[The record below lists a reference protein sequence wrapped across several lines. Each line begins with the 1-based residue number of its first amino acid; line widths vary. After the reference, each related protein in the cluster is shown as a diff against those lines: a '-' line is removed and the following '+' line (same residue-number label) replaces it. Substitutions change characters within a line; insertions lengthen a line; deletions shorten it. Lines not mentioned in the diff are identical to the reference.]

1 MITREELT
9 AIRKEGGLTQEEV
22 ATLAAVSRLTVLKWE
37 RGGNVRP
44 SSAKAIREALR
55 DFFCLDKMP
64 EWS

>member
-22 ATLAAVSRLTVLKWE
+22 AKLASVSRLTVLKWE
-37 RGGNVRP
+37 KGGNVRP
-44 SSAKAIREALR
+44 SSAKAIRDALR

>member
-1 MITREELT
+1 MISREELT

-22 ATLAAVSRLTVLKWE
+22 AKLASVSRLTVLKWE
-37 RGGNVRP
+37 KGGNVRP

-55 DFFCLDKMP
+55 AFFCLDKMP

>member
-22 ATLAAVSRLTVLKWE
+22 TKLASVSRLTVLKWE

-44 SSAKAIREALR
+44 SSAKAIREALGR
-55 DFFCLDKMP
+55 HFDLDNNA
-64 EWS
+64 SSL

>member
-22 ATLAAVSRLTVLKWE
+22 AKLASVSRLTVLKWE
-37 RGGNVRP
+37 KGANVRP

-64 EWS
+64 ELS

>member
-1 MITREELT
+1 MISREELT

-22 ATLAAVSRLTVLKWE
+22 ARMAAVSRLTVLKWE
-37 RGGNVRP
+37 KGGNVRP

-55 DFFCLDKMP
+55 SHFCLDKMP

>member
-1 MITREELT
+1 MKTREELT

-22 ATLAAVSRLTVLKWE
+22 AKLASVSRLTVLKWE